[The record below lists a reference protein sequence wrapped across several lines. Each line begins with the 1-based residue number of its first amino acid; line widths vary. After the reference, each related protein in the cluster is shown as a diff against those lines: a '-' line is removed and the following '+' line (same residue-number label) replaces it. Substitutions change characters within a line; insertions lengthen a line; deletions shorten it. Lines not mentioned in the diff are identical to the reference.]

1 MAAYRRV
8 YDSRHLQADCQ
19 EPGSALVIEYGLPF
33 PLPLLMNQLCR
44 PYDRRAASTTDSNP
58 NIDLKPWPQTPFSLL
73 LHKQYAI
80 SQYQHHQYMR
90 APAHIWASYTAV
102 LSMSPGSEQTHV
114 NCRLKVWLDC
124 RQLCC
129 PWSAMWTLPVLQWP
143 LCEWVQCACIVYC
156 GFSQKPFTTESKHT
170 ANDVKFLRYK

>member
-1 MAAYRRV
+1 
-8 YDSRHLQADCQ
+8 
-19 EPGSALVIEYGLPF
+19 
-33 PLPLLMNQLCR
+33 MNRLCR
-44 PYDRRAASTTDSNP
+44 PYDRRAASTTASNP

-90 APAHIWASYTAV
+90 APAHVWASYTAV

-114 NCRLKVWLDC
+114 HCRLKVWLDC

-129 PWSAMWTLPVLQWP
+129 PWSALWTLPVLQWP

-156 GFSQKPFTTESKHT
+156 GFSQKNLSRLK
-170 ANDVKFLRYK
+170 ANILQMTSNFYDISNFPSAKRRQQTSSLQWTVVIIMAVLFGIYHITQ